1 MPDGKTTRLLYMS
14 ALAVASPDRASTA
27 TSVSRSEIISALS
40 FALDLTEG
48 AVTGHALRSCLLG
61 MRIADHVPVPIQQ
74 RRSLYY
80 GLLLKDVG
88 CSSNAAR
95 MCQIIGGDD
104 RALKAGVKLEDWT
117 RPHRPSMS
125 SLGLLWKLVMPEAN
139 AFRKFP
145 RIGHIA
151 RMQHRNNEQMIKLR
165 CDRGASILNKLGMG
179 ADAADTVLY
188 LDEHWD
194 GSGYPERRRKHDIP
208 LLARIAA
215 VSQHL
220 DVFATERGPEL
231 AVTALQ
237 QRSGRW
243 FDPELVAI
251 ATSLHA
257 EGLLWSGAEQSVDVE
272 ETRRRVL
279 AMAPEEERP
288 LAASEV
294 DLICEAFAEVVDA
307 KSPFTY
313 HHSIGVANAAN
324 AIAKHMDLADAR
336 LQLVGRASL
345 LHDIG
350 KLSVPNTILDKPG
363 KLTAPEWKVLEQ
375 HPGLTRQI
383 LSRVSAFQNLAV
395 IAGEHHEKLDGTG
408 YPEGLRAQDLCLES
422 RIVAVADVYGALA
435 EDRPYRKA
443 LALEEVV
450 SIMQGMAPHQLDPE
464 CVEALVQV
472 TARDGGL
479 SCYSP
484 GVCAQTTE
492 FLFGCD
498 GLALA

>member
-1 MPDGKTTRLLYMS
+1 
-14 ALAVASPDRASTA
+14 
-27 TSVSRSEIISALS
+27 
-40 FALDLTEG
+40 
-48 AVTGHALRSCLLG
+48 
-61 MRIADHVPVPIQQ
+61 
-74 RRSLYY
+74 
-80 GLLLKDVG
+80 
-88 CSSNAAR
+88 
-95 MCQIIGGDD
+95 
-104 RALKAGVKLEDWT
+104 
-117 RPHRPSMS
+117 
-125 SLGLLWKLVMPEAN
+125 
-139 AFRKFP
+139 
-145 RIGHIA
+145 
-151 RMQHRNNEQMIKLR
+151 
-165 CDRGASILNKLGMG
+165 
-179 ADAADTVLY
+179 
-188 LDEHWD
+188 
-194 GSGYPERRRKHDIP
+194 

-220 DVFATERGPEL
+220 DVFATERGPGL

-279 AMAPEEERP
+279 ALAPEEERP

-294 DLICEAFAEVVDA
+294 NLICEAFAKVVDA

-313 HHSIGVANAAN
+313 RHSVGVANAAN

-363 KLTAPEWKVLEQ
+363 KLTAQERKVLEQ

-383 LSRVSAFQNLAV
+383 LARVLAFHDLAA
-395 IAGEHHEKLDGTG
+395 IAGEHHEKLDGSG
-408 YPEGLRAQDLCLES
+408 YPDGLRAQDLCLES
-422 RIVAVADVYGALA
+422 RIVAVADVYGVLA
-435 EDRPYRKA
+435 KDRPYRKA
-443 LALEEVV
+443 LALEQIV

-472 TARDGGL
+472 TAGDGGL
-479 SCYSP
+479 SSYSH
-484 GVCAQTTE
+484 GVCAKSPHD
-492 FLFGCD
+492 LFGGG